1 MSKIWISLCVLASI
15 YITHVHAQRN
25 AAFGDVHTPKGD
37 LHMLVIFIRY
47 DNANLMRASKSWL
60 DETAEGVLPDMAKG
74 DVNALFHKDPESLS
88 EARNVFNIS
97 DFYYTMSGGRF
108 RITADIFP
116 VQVPVKYVSER
127 RGNFFR
133 RQGQMNQA
141 AINWIAE
148 NYPDFNWGKYDNRTN
163 MPKYRFDNSE
173 SPPDSVLDY
182 VIFMHR
188 APGSTGMGASSNLK
202 IPHSPYK
209 ILNGHTG
216 IRSYADPE
224 HNWEYFKHEFAH
236 NLYSCPHYL
245 GANGADGDKYY
256 TQKGW
261 GLMAAWHSPFFT
273 ANAWES
279 WWLGWLE
286 PQEIKED
293 GRYRIKDFVTGR
305 DAIRIRIPGTS
316 DYLWIE
322 NHQKIDQWDDKIF
335 FKDSTKNEPQ
345 SAKGIYMYV
354 VAKPGSDKASPRL
367 NPFNRKHANLIKMLN
382 AEGNFDYHATGDS
395 LHTGY
400 FLCPLVEN
408 GRPNPVAG
416 QNAFQFIR
424 VDYNR
429 DDKIRVG
436 MAHGNSDK
444 GGGEQ
449 QDIWTEVRNGKAVY
463 SLSSTGNEDDAFQ
476 TGDWVGLSGSQPIV
490 NYPIYRKDQQKLNPY
505 VLSGIQVRV
514 LDQEADGSYMLDIQ
528 LDNWTFNN
536 EQRWSGNILIP
547 SGQDSP
553 ELILDKGADLL
564 IDLSGTSERTSLHPL
579 TGTFANPTYVA
590 LDSGRALIIRD
601 NARLTIDA
609 FSELNLHPYSKIVIE
624 KGGRL
629 NVATGG
635 KLSCQDQGQIVIEKG
650 GKLLIEK
657 GGTLALT
664 SENDIQRKRRRDLKI
679 KGQTL
684 IIQP

>member
-1 MSKIWISLCVLASI
+1 MNKLCIYLCMLASI
-15 YITHVHAQRN
+15 CATRLHAQLN
-25 AAFGDVHTPKGD
+25 AAFGDVHTPRGD

-47 DNANLMRASKSWL
+47 DNANLMRASKTWL
-60 DETAEGVLPDMAKG
+60 DETEVGVLPDMAKG
-74 DVNALFHKDPESLS
+74 DVNALFHKDPETLS
-88 EARNVFNIS
+88 KVTNVFNIS
-97 DFYYTMSGGRF
+97 DLYYTMSGGQF

-116 VQVPVKYVSER
+116 IQVPVKYIPER

-141 AINWIAE
+141 AIDWIAE
-148 NYPDFNWGKYDNRTN
+148 NYPDFDWGKYDSRTN
-163 MPKYRFDNSE
+163 MPKYRYDNVD

-202 IPHSPYK
+202 IPGSPYK

-216 IRSYADPE
+216 IRSYTDPE

-279 WWLGWLE
+279 WWLGWLQ
-286 PQEIKED
+286 PQEITQS
-293 GRYRIKDFVTGR
+293 GTYQLKDYVTGR
-305 DAIRIRIPGTS
+305 DAMRIRIPGTR

-354 VAKPGSDKASPRL
+354 VAAPGSDKGSPKL

-382 AEGNFDYHATGDS
+382 AEGNFDYRATGDS

-408 GRPNPVAG
+408 GRPNPIAG

-436 MAHGNSDK
+436 MAHGNSDR

-449 QDIWTEVRNGKAVY
+449 QDIWTEVRDGKAIY

-476 TGDWVGLSGSQPIV
+476 TGDVVGLSGSQPIV
-490 NYPIYRKDQQKLNPY
+490 NYPIYHRDKQQLNPY
-505 VLSGIQVRV
+505 VLSGIQIRV
-514 LDQEADGSYMLDIQ
+514 LDQTEDGSYALDIQ
-528 LDNWTFNN
+528 LDNWTINN
-536 EQRWSGNILIP
+536 KQRWSGNVLIP
-547 SGQDSP
+547 SNENVP
-553 ELILDKGADLL
+553 ELILENGADLL
-564 IDLSGTSERTSLHPL
+564 IDLSGTVERESLHPL
-579 TGTFANPTYVA
+579 TGTFANPTSVA
-590 LDSGRALIIRD
+590 LDSGRVLIIRD
-601 NARLTIDA
+601 DAQLTIDE
-609 FSELNLHPYSKIVIE
+609 FSELNLTPYSKLVIE
-624 KGGRL
+624 KKGLLKVR
-629 NVATGG
+629 AGG
-635 KLSCQDQGQIVIEKG
+635 KLNCQDQGQIIIEKG
-650 GKLLIEK
+650 GRLLIEK

-664 SENDIQRKRRRDLKI
+664 SKDDIQKERRRDLRV

-684 IIQP
+684 TTQP